1 MLGDLRRT
9 RGLLAAALVMGTMTL
24 VDAPGAMAASG
35 ARPAISEATVERT
48 DAGQLTITWKPA
60 AGVRVK
66 QVTWSNDPDNV
77 DEPLVRSVPRGAHEV
92 TVDDPS
98 PGQRPYF
105 ALVVDQG
112 TRTVVAERRIA
123 LEGDP
128 NFRDLGGY
136 HTKDGRAVRWGRIYR
151 SGELDA
157 LTDAD
162 VATVDGLGIKL
173 VCDLRA
179 PSEINLA
186 PDRPPTG
193 AETISIPVTDDSQD
207 PVAIREQVLAGD
219 VSALGEPGELLTEA
233 GKTFPTKYASEYSK
247 VMARLMD
254 QRYQPALVHC
264 SAGKDRAGL
273 ASALVLLT
281 LGVPEKTVMQDY
293 LLSNT
298 FRAEENERAVAGVQ
312 ALLDAEG
319 VEVIRWLV
327 EVRPQYL
334 QASFDTMRDEY
345 GSIDGYLRKGL
356 GISDAERAR
365 FKRQMLE
372 RT

>member
-1 MLGDLRRT
+1 
-9 RGLLAAALVMGTMTL
+9 
-24 VDAPGAMAASG
+24 
-35 ARPAISEATVERT
+35 
-48 DAGQLTITWKPA
+48 
-60 AGVRVK
+60 
-66 QVTWSNDPDNV
+66 
-77 DEPLVRSVPRGAHEV
+77 
-92 TVDDPS
+92 
-98 PGQRPYF
+98 
-105 ALVVDQG
+105 
-112 TRTVVAERRIA
+112 VAERRIP

-136 HTKDGRAVRWGRIYR
+136 RTKDGRTVRWGRLYR

-162 VATVDGLGIKL
+162 LAAVDGLGIKL

-186 PDRPPTG
+186 PDRAPTG
-193 AETISIPVTDDSQD
+193 AETISIPVTDDAQD
-207 PVAIREQVLAGD
+207 PVVIREQVLSGD

-233 GKTFPTKYASEYSK
+233 GKVFPTKYASEYSK
-247 VMARLMD
+247 VMERLMD
-254 QRYQPALVHC
+254 TRYQPALVHC

-298 FRAEENERAVAGVQ
+298 FRQEENDRAVAGVQ
-312 ALLDAEG
+312 ALLDEEG

-334 QASFDTMRDEY
+334 QASLDTMRDEY
-345 GSIDGYLRKGL
+345 GSIDAYLRKGL

-365 FKRQMLE
+365 FQKQMLE
-372 RT
+372 RTA

>member
-1 MLGDLRRT
+1 MGARRF
-9 RGLLAAALVMGTMTL
+9 AAACVVALAMVAL
-24 VDAPGAMAASG
+24 AVPHAAAAPKPTVAD
-35 ARPAISEATVERT
+35 ATVERT
-48 DAGQLTITWKPA
+48 DTGQLTITWKTAPGA
-60 AGVRVK
+60 RV
-66 QVTWSNDPDNV
+66 QQIAWSNDPDEV
-77 DEPLVRSVPRGAHEV
+77 DQVLVDAVPTGSTTI

-98 PGQRPYF
+98 PGKRPYF
-105 ALVVDQG
+105 ALVTGKGKQ
-112 TRTVVAERRIA
+112 TIVAERRIA
-123 LEGDP
+123 LQGDP

-136 HTKDGRAVRWGRIYR
+136 RTKDGRTVRWGQLYR

-162 VATVDGLGIKL
+162 LATVDGLGIKL

-179 PSEINLA
+179 PSEIQLA

-193 AETISIPVTDDSQD
+193 SETISIPVTDDSQD
-207 PVAIREQVLAGD
+207 PVKIREQVLAGD
-219 VSALGEPGELLTEA
+219 VSALGAPGELLTDA
-233 GKTFPTKYASEYSK
+233 GKAFPAKYAREYTK

-254 QRYQPALVHC
+254 AKYRPALVHC

-298 FRAEENERAVAGVQ
+298 FRAAENERAVTGVS

-319 VEVIRWLV
+319 VEVIRSLV
-327 EVRPQYL
+327 EVRPEYL
-334 QASFDTMRDEY
+334 QASLDTMRKKY
-345 GSIDGYLRKGL
+345 GSIDAYLRKGL

-365 FKRQMLE
+365 FQRQMLDPS
-372 RT
+372 T